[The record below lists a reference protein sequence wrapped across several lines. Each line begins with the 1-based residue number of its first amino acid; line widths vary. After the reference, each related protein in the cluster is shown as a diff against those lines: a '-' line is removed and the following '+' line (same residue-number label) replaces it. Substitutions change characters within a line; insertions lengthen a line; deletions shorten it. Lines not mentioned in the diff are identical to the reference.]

1 MRRGGAS
8 IAWLWVHKDA
18 IGYGAT
24 RRSVVWFALCQEST
38 PNCQESQMP
47 SGTKAEAESA
57 TKRTPRPRQ
66 RSVRPRYDCDSA
78 NRQRNHNKNPR
89 GQPTPPKK
97 PPPPRAVRPGAT
109 ESSRRRPCH
118 PENTPHALASRPL
131 SYIPLANQT
140 DLSKHQWLRG
150 AESRC
155 VCDRSVCLRRVR
167 IRVAECEQLVC
178 LLKARRRAPATI
190 ESDARLVSKAAVQTW
205 GCFVL
210 ASAAANGL
218 PTGCPREVP
227 LGCRP
232 T

>member
-1 MRRGGAS
+1 MPMNQRANGKGQGRVPSARRNARLALTTDRSGRGTTATGRLDKETTEKNQGAAHLS
-8 IAWLWVHKDA
+8 
-18 IGYGAT
+18 
-24 RRSVVWFALCQEST
+24 S
-38 PNCQESQMP
+38 
-47 SGTKAEAESA
+47 
-57 TKRTPRPRQ
+57 
-66 RSVRPRYDCDSA
+66 
-78 NRQRNHNKNPR
+78 
-89 GQPTPPKK
+89 K

-178 LLKARRRAPATI
+178 LSKARRRAPATI